1 MKKQIFSTLVKKSIL
16 TIGFTSMILIG
27 VTSAASAQTSVKS
40 PEPSVNYI
48 GTLDGQPIFR
58 VQLDNQAGNVYH
70 LTIKDDEG
78 TVLYAEK
85 IKDKQFGKSFKFDN
99 ADRSNVKLT
108 FILQG
113 KESTQSKE
121 FQVNTTTRVLDNVV
135 VTTL

>member
-1 MKKQIFSTLVKKSIL
+1 MKKQIFSTFVKKSIL
-16 TIGFTSMILIG
+16 SLSFATILLAG
-27 VTSAASAQTSVKS
+27 VASAQTKKS
-40 PEPSVNYI
+40 PEPDVKYI
-48 GTLDGQPIFR
+48 GTLDGQPLFR
-58 VQLDNQAGNVYH
+58 FQLDNKAGDVYH

-85 IKDKQFGKSFKFDN
+85 IKDKEFSKSFKFDN

-113 KESTQSKE
+113 NKDVQSKE
-121 FQVNTTTRVLDNVV
+121 FKVNSSTKVLDNVV

>member
-16 TIGFTSMILIG
+16 SIGFTSLVLVG
-27 VTSAASAQTSVKS
+27 VVSSASAQTSVKS
-40 PEPSVNYI
+40 PEPSVIYI

-99 ADRSNVKLT
+99 AARSNVKLT